1 MDEKLREITNLG
13 VEIMNSKRLV
23 KRKLA
28 QVMQFRVCRKR
39 DA

>member
-13 VEIMNSKRLV
+13 VEIMNDKRLV

-28 QVMQFRVCRKR
+28 HVVQFRVCRKR